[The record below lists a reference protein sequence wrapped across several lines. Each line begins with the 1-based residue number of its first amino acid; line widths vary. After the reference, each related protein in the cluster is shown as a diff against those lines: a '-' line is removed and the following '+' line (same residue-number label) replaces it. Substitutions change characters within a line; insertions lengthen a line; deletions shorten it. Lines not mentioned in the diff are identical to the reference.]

1 MSFVQ
6 PRASHRNLA
15 GSCDGAHG
23 SPFLGVLPVCSALRT
38 CLGPGGVGRGVSVR
52 EARGEGARRL
62 SPAFPGRPA
71 PLRWSGAGRR
81 RTVREHAVLGEGSVH
96 GLTEDHD
103 EVHAGSVAVRGA
115 QVGVHLVSSREVPWG
130 EVQQVAAAPTR
141 ARLVRLQSGA
151 HLVGGSKV
159 GALPAHYAVWPRLGQ
174 CRGVSSSSKL
184 RLRRSPRPHLSS
196 PVNRKFESKKE
207 SSLSW
212 RQHTPGLAVRQECTL
227 VVPAFGWPSSTI
239 VGLAGPI
246 YDSWSGP
253 RRVGAA
259 RV

>member
-38 CLGPGGVGRGVSVR
+38 CLGPEGWRGFSLR
-52 EARGEGARRL
+52 EARGEGARRR
-62 SPAFPGRPA
+62 SPALPGRPA

-151 HLVGGSKV
+151 HLVGGS
-159 GALPAHYAVWPRLGQ
+159 RLERCAG
-174 CRGVSSSSKL
+174 S
-184 RLRRSPRPHLSS
+184 LRRLATLGPMPRRLKLVEAALAPIASS
-196 PVNRKFESKKE
+196 P
-207 SSLSW
+207 
-212 RQHTPGLAVRQECTL
+212 P
-227 VVPAFGWPSSTI
+227 VV
-239 VGLAGPI
+239 
-246 YDSWSGP
+246 
-253 RRVGAA
+253 A
-259 RV
+259 RE